1 MARYG
6 LHAARF
12 GKALF
17 SVSFD
22 LFFFFNFSH
31 TLTTPFHFVLGWA
44 AMFALA
50 IIVALIS
57 FFHIMLSCL
66 IFFFK
71 RVMDG

>member
-1 MARYG
+1 MVFMQPG
-6 LHAARF
+6 LVKPYFQFH
-12 GKALF
+12 LIC
-17 SVSFD
+17 
-22 LFFFFNFSH
+22 FFFFNFSH